1 VIRLSISGYTKW
13 QPQQKQL
20 QLLSW
25 ASEGDLGF
33 HCVWHPSSYIWIKLY
48 SLVLAS
54 NSLPPIP
61 LLHPPAHKTWCS
73 HTRCVSLVLMA
84 SVSINLLLLAV
95 LFLHLPPSPHW
106 HLHLFL
112 ILTSFRCWTGIK
124 DLYLVSHAVFVSSFV
139 SHVCTSPV
147 ILCCY
152 MYHKQHLIF
161 TGKI

>member
-1 VIRLSISGYTKW
+1 MIRLRHQWWYKTATTTEATPAIIMSPGRR
-13 QPQQKQL
+13 
-20 QLLSW
+20 
-25 ASEGDLGF
+25 LGF
-33 HCVWHPSSYIWIKLY
+33 HCTWHPSSYIWIKLY

-61 LLHPPAHKTWCS
+61 LFHPPAHKTWCS
-73 HTRCVSLVLMA
+73 HTRCVRLVLMA

-106 HLHLFL
+106 HLHRFL
-112 ILTSFRCWTGIK
+112 ILTSFRCWTGNK
-124 DLYLVSHAVFVSSFV
+124 DLYLVSYAVFVSSFV

-152 MYHKQHLIF
+152 MCHK
-161 TGKI
+161 